1 MTKPVIAGLYYGGV
15 DHFIARDGRPMVTGI
30 RKRPAATEFL
40 GTKGFPDDASAEP
53 AHHTQDKTVHLFS
66 SENYRLLEARLG
78 FVLPRPTF
86 GENLTTAGTLEND
99 VYVGDHFRVGKA
111 VICVTQPTE
120 RCKAIGRNLGVPKIL
135 KILHE
140 LEVCGFYARVVEA
153 GGVVAGDTPELC
165 DRLQSTWSVKRLHR
179 FMFQQLAQ
187 GQLVNEVLAISE
199 LSIEWK
205 RRVGI
210 MR

>member
-86 GENLTTAGTLEND
+86 GENLTTAGTLENN

-120 RCKAIGRNLGVPKIL
+120 RCKTIGRSLGVPTTESAARARAL
-135 KILHE
+135 RL
-140 LEVCGFYARVVEA
+140 LRARSPPRFCRCGRYRTNF
-153 GGVVAGDTPELC
+153 
-165 DRLQSTWSVKRLHR
+165 VK
-179 FMFQQLAQ
+179 
-187 GQLVNEVLAISE
+187 G
-199 LSIEWK
+199 
-205 RRVGI
+205 
-210 MR
+210 